1 MKETTCPSH
10 DGNGGCGRMSDNV
23 AEGHGA
29 VKLRPGLVA
38 YKGIVPTLGQHVFI
52 APGAWVIGDVHI
64 GDRTSIWF
72 NTVVRGDVHFIRIGC
87 DTNIQDNVTLH
98 VTGKKFPLFIGN
110 RVTVGHQAVVHGC
123 VVEDECLIG
132 MGAIVL
138 DGARIGK
145 GSLVAAGAVVSPG
158 TEVPPGSVVMGIP
171 AEIKKTLTEEEK
183 ERIRETAEH
192 YVKLARRY
200 MTDDG
205 ALGERPIRG
214 FLR

>member
-1 MKETTCPSH
+1 MTRSGSEHCHASPTRGVT
-10 DGNGGCGRMSDNV
+10 
-23 AEGHGA
+23 
-29 VKLRPGLVA
+29 GLVSRGLSGILP
-38 YKGIVPTLGQHVFI
+38 YKGVFPQLGRDVFI
-52 APGAWVIGDVHI
+52 APGAWVIGDVEI
-64 GDRTSIWF
+64 GDGTSIWF
-72 NTVVRGDVHFIRIGC
+72 NTVVRGDVNFIRIGC
-87 DTNIQDNVTLH
+87 ETNIQDNVTLH

-171 AEIKKTLTEEEK
+171 AEVKKTLGEEEK
-183 ERIRETAEH
+183 ERIRETAAH

-200 MTDDG
+200 MEEG
-205 ALGERPIRG
+205 SCSGERPIKG
-214 FLR
+214 FLG

>member
-1 MKETTCPSH
+1 MH
-10 DGNGGCGRMSDNV
+10 DGV
-23 AEGHGA
+23 AEGRGA
-29 VKLRPGLVA
+29 VSLRPGLVA
-38 YKGIVPTLGQHVFI
+38 YKGIVPTLGQDVYI
-52 APGAWVIGDVHI
+52 APGAWVVGDVHI

-72 NTVVRGDVHFIRIGC
+72 NTVVRGDVHFIRIGS

-98 VTGKKFPLFIGN
+98 VTGKRFPLLIGN
-110 RVTVGHQAVVHGC
+110 GVTVGHQAVVHGC
-123 VVEDECLIG
+123 VVEDDCLIG

-171 AEIKKTLTEEEK
+171 AEVKKTLTEEEK

-200 MTDDG
+200 RHDEAMSRD
-205 ALGERPIRG
+205 RPIRG